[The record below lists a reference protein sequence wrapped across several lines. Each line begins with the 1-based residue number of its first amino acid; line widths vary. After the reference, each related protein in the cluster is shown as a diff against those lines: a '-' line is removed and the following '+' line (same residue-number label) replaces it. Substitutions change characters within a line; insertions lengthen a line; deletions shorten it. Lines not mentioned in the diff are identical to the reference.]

1 METKDIRWIR
11 VLVVCATMT
20 LAATARAA
28 APPEIEAF
36 FGEYEGEAVTDYQ
49 GEVQKRDLRVKISPV
64 ENGFAVNWI
73 SVTKRASGKL
83 KRKEYSISFHPTRRN
98 HIYRSGERKDLF
110 GNHVPLDPMQGDPYV
125 WARIDKNTLTV
136 YALHVL
142 EDGGYEMQTYAR
154 TRIPQGLDLKY
165 SRVRDGEVLRTVTG
179 TLLEVK

>member
-1 METKDIRWIR
+1 MHTRDIRWIR
-11 VLVVCATMT
+11 TLLVCVTMT

-28 APPEIEAF
+28 APELEAL
-36 FGEYEGEAVTDYQ
+36 FGEYKGAAVVDYDGELTQ
-49 GEVQKRDLRVKISPV
+49 RDLRVKISPIK
-64 ENGFAVNWI
+64 NGFSVNWI
-73 SVTKRASGKL
+73 SVTKRADGKL
-83 KRKEYSISFHPTRRN
+83 KRKEYSIDFHPTRRKN
-98 HIYRSGERKDLF
+98 IYRSGERKDLF

-125 WARIDKNTLTV
+125 WARIDKGTLTV

-154 TRIPQGLDLKY
+154 TRIPEGLELKY